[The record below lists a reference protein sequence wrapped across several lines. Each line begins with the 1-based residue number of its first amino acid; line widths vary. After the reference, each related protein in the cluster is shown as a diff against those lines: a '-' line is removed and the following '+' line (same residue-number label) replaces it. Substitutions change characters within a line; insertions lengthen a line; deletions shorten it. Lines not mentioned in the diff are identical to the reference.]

1 MFKKM
6 FESLIDFEDKK
17 STPTTTTP
25 NTPITPMSYFIPPV
39 VNQEL
44 YTDLKKTIYDKSPE
58 LYKELFNCLEGLA
71 AITTISIVQ
80 KYQAALTTLL
90 NLKKG
95 STPSAIVD
103 ASATRISILES
114 IKMEV
119 NADFVNDGKKIE
131 SMVQEIEKTNK
142 TIAELQ
148 LRRDD
153 LTAKVAV
160 TRQQLQKNELDFKT
174 TCDQL
179 SQELTSEHQLIQGIK
194 T

>member
-1 MFKKM
+1 
-6 FESLIDFEDKK
+6 
-17 STPTTTTP
+17 
-25 NTPITPMSYFIPPV
+25 
-39 VNQEL
+39 
-44 YTDLKKTIYDKSPE
+44 
-58 LYKELFNCLEGLA
+58 
-71 AITTISIVQ
+71 
-80 KYQAALTTLL
+80 
-90 NLKKG
+90 
-95 STPSAIVD
+95 
-103 ASATRISILES
+103 
-114 IKMEV
+114 MEV